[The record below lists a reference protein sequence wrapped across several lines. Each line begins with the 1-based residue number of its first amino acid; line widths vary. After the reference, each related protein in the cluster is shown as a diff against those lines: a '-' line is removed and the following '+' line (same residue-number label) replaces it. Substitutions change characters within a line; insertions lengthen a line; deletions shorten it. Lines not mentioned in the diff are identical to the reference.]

1 MEAVSSVDALMVQ
14 DHGLPVQKHLLGH
27 DGCLAA
33 QEMAS
38 ASEPQD
44 LPLYHLQEPPGK
56 AVFKLLNS

>member
-1 MEAVSSVDALMVQ
+1 MVQ